1 MKPAACA
8 SPLTSE
14 GGHDLC
20 VDHRFVRNRTGNPPS
35 LQRLRDDVNGDMERK
50 GWEGGENR
58 RVEREGR
65 GVPL

>member
-1 MKPAACA
+1 MCVA
-8 SPLTSE
+8 SYVR

-20 VDHRFVRNRTGNPPS
+20 VDHRFVRNRTGESTLSPT
-35 LQRLRDDVNGDMERK
+35 RLCDDVNGDIERK